1 VLEPITSGGGAR
13 PAVVADAGYG
23 DNTTFRMELT
33 ARGWQ
38 YVVAVKGTT
47 SARPHDT
54 VPEMMPYGGR
64 GRPGLPRYRARPVS
78 LRRLALASADQVRP
92 VTWRQGTRATRG
104 NPDASMTSCFLAI
117 RARPANRDIPAA
129 PTAPCRTA
137 GCSPNGPRSRRAHG
151 LLAV

>member
-1 VLEPITSGGGAR
+1 
-13 PAVVADAGYG
+13 VVADAGYG